1 MEITVQHIIANSIK
15 KAMTYNE
22 YRLLVSKLLE
32 EGKST
37 GPEQTQSL
45 LDYSKLNDRRMHR
58 LDKTIKIPEDAAN
71 KIKSYSKK
79 VTWLVI
85 SEGWC
90 GDSAQTLPVINKVA
104 SLNENISLKIVLR
117 DEHPDLMDAFLTNGS
132 RAIPKLIMIDDESQ
146 EIIDTWGPRPSVA
159 TKMVKEFKAQHG
171 ALTPEFKQDLQIWY
185 NKDKGESTVNDL
197 LQLLS
202 LE

>member
-37 GPEQTQSL
+37 GPEQSQSL